1 MKYDIKTLTTT
12 LEGQTFDRKSARID
26 PKGLAVVLV
35 AMANA
40 DGGSVAIGIE
50 DNGIITGI
58 DRYIENVNDLLR
70 VPMDYCV
77 PAISAHPEYT
87 DCTNND
93 GNADH
98 ILILHVEQSN
108 RLHATTADDAYLRV
122 GDKSHKLGFE
132 ERMQLMFAK
141 GVCYFEDEPVARA
154 GVEDLDLKY
163 VEEYCAK
170 IGYGRDAL
178 TYLRSNKS
186 FILEKEGKEQVSGA
200 AILLFGIAP
209 QRWFPR
215 ARVRVICY
223 DGNQELTGAQMNVV
237 KDEMFEGRIIDM
249 TRASLAF
256 VKTQIREHT
265 FLGEGAI
272 FRTVPDYPEFCWTEL
287 IVNAI
292 AHRDYSIFGTDI
304 QVKIFSD
311 HLTVESPGIL
321 PGMVILG
328 NLRTT
333 HFSRNPKIAQM
344 LHEYEYVREFGEGID
359 RVFREMA
366 EVGQPA
372 PEFKQNDFMLRATI
386 RKVVPQDVPQDVPQ
400 GGTQNDTQGDTQGGI
415 NKSNYTASQINKYDT
430 QGGTQDDTQGGTQEL
445 LDKIFDIIKDNP
457 KITMEELATTLHV
470 GRATIARHLKKMSD
484 RVRYIGSG
492 YSGHWEIITPKE

>member
-1 MKYDIKTLTTT
+1 MAYDIQTLISVS
-12 LEGQTFDRKSARID
+12 EGQTFDRKSARID

-40 DGGSVAIGIE
+40 DGGRVAIGIE
-50 DNGIITGI
+50 DDGTITGI
-58 DRYIENVNDLLR
+58 DRYIGNVNDLLR

-77 PAISAHPEYT
+77 PRVNVHPEYI
-87 DCTNND
+87 DCTNNNGD
-93 GNADH
+93 ADH
-98 ILILHVEQSN
+98 ILILNVEQSN
-108 RLHATTADDAYLRV
+108 RLHATSADEAYIRV

-141 GVCYFEDEPVARA
+141 GVCYFEDEPVAKA
-154 GVEDLDLKY
+154 GIEDLDLKC
-163 VEEYCAK
+163 VEEYCAR

-178 TYLRSNKS
+178 TYLRSNKN
-186 FILEKEGKEQVSGA
+186 FITEKDGREYVSGA

-215 ARVRVICY
+215 ARVRVVCY
-223 DGNQELTGAQMNVV
+223 DGTQELTGAQMNVV

-249 TRASLAF
+249 TRAALAF

-265 FLGEGAI
+265 FLGEGAV

-311 HLTVESPGIL
+311 RLTVESPGIL
-321 PGMVILG
+321 PGMVRIG

-359 RVFREMA
+359 RIYREMA

-372 PEFKQNDFMLRATI
+372 PEFKQYDFMLRATI
-386 RKVVPQDVPQDVPQ
+386 RKVVPQD
-400 GGTQNDTQGDTQGGI
+400 DTQGVKDTDNQMH
-415 NKSNYTASQINKYDT
+415 
-430 QGGTQDDTQGGTQEL
+430 QGGTQDGTQDGTQGGTQEL
-445 LDKIFDIIKDNP
+445 SDKIYGKIKDNP
-457 KITMEELATTLHV
+457 NITMDELAVSLNV
-470 GRATIARHLKKMSD
+470 GRRTIARHLKQMSD
-484 RVRYIGSG
+484 RVHYVGSG
-492 YSGHWEIITPKE
+492 YSGHWEVIPSEKKG